1 MIQRVARAAATRGWA
16 AAATRSVGASSSS
29 SSGSRRAFSDNVTYS
44 GGQAGVQGGFYGA
57 GGARSQASPQAHH
70 RPEAIAAVDDIR
82 RLREAMQLVSE
93 MEIEL
98 GRLGD
103 KVSGRSIELKSAIKK
118 RLSSPT
124 MLELLTRLEIKDQPV
139 WGLTQE
145 ERELVKVAREKVNS
159 C

>member
-1 MIQRVARAAATRGWA
+1 M
-16 AAATRSVGASSSS
+16 
-29 SSGSRRAFSDNVTYS
+29 YS
-44 GGQAGVQGGFYGA
+44 PGYRPMLFVMAVWLH
-57 GGARSQASPQAHH
+57 RAHH

-82 RLREAMQLVSE
+82 RLREAMQHVSE

-124 MLELLTRLEIKDQPV
+124 MLEV
-139 WGLTQE
+139 WGGDCVNCVVAAAAA
-145 ERELVKVAREKVNS
+145 LVLQR
-159 C
+159 